1 MKIFL
6 VILLFFCFYP
16 LIEISDNY
24 ENFLEKNY
32 YQNSEGIYK
41 NTKELNEFWHFII
54 QPQYIECSKKIDGSS
69 IQARFIPFGT
79 LVTACSDDMY
89 YHFLNKL
96 RIHFTKK

>member
-16 LIEISDNY
+16 LKEISDNY

-41 NTKELNEFWHFII
+41 NTKELNEF
-54 QPQYIECSKKIDGSS
+54 
-69 IQARFIPFGT
+69 
-79 LVTACSDDMY
+79 
-89 YHFLNKL
+89 
-96 RIHFTKK
+96 